1 MTTPIA
7 EPHELLARLER
18 KYVRKVQA
26 AESRRRMRDLR
37 TSLSRMD
44 GVQIRQMGEEVIDVR
59 RYQEF

>member
-44 GVQIRQMGEEVIDVR
+44 GVQIRHMGEEVIDVR